1 MSATL
6 WKNIVIDNMKINMK
20 QIKMNVNIH
29 AFALSFTFTLFRFP
43 FGFAIIIMLNC
54 NCYSIPIGIA
64 DAIAGL
70 IGTFSILI
78 HIDAFSIESGRHCTH
93 SAHSH

>member
-64 DAIAGL
+64 DAIAGF

-78 HIDAFSIESGRHCTH
+78 HIDAFSIKSGRHCTH
-93 SAHSH
+93 SAH